1 MEMLI
6 VGIALFFFAAM
17 LMSLL
22 ILWVKEEWK
31 MIREFNWKKDWK

>member
-22 ILWVKEEWK
+22 ILWVKEEWELLK
-31 MIREFNWKKDWK
+31 FIAKRGWK